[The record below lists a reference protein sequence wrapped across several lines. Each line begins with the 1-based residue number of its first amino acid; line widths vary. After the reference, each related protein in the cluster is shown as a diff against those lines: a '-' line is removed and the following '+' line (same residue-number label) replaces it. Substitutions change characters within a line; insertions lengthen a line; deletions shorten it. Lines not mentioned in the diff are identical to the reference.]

1 MWKKFTQAL
10 GNFVQRILKK
20 KSNQKVET
28 PQEPEAEVVLFSIG
42 SETRE
47 CTFTVDNATINVEA
61 LKVLAG
67 EEKQTTENS
76 QLPIEQFCP
85 SPLYVQ
91 TLLVTTATIPQ
102 GFYTGVDLSRYDMG
116 IAHFFMCGEEEQ
128 YAATKFDKAYL
139 NKTLII
145 PNCIIYMKDGMW
157 RWKSGYSR

>member
-10 GNFVQRILKK
+10 GNFVQRVFKK

-67 EEKQTTENS
+67 EEKQTIENS

-85 SPLYVQ
+85 SPFYVQ
-91 TLLVTTATIPQ
+91 TLLVTTAVIPQ
-102 GFYTGVDLSRYDMG
+102 GFYTGIDLSRYEEG
-116 IAHFFMCGEEEQ
+116 IAHFFLCGEIEQ
-128 YAATKFDKAYL
+128 FTATGFDKKLL
-139 NKTLII
+139 NNTILV
-145 PNCIIYMKDGMW
+145 PNCILFLKDGMW
-157 RWKSGYSR
+157 RWKNLPWD